1 MKVSKLFRKVAAVGA
16 ALAMTA
22 TAAACGGGSD
32 DKSIT
37 IGYIEWDEAVATS
50 HMWKH
55 ILEEQGYDV
64 ELKALQA
71 GLIFQGLADGEI
83 DFYLDAWLPQT
94 HKDYM
99 DKYGDQVEKLGN
111 WYGGEA
117 TLNITVPEYVED
129 VNSMEDLAANADQ
142 LGNKIIGIEQ
152 GAGLMKATEE
162 NMIPDYG
169 LEGKLDLK
177 TSSTPAMLTELE
189 TAYEKEEPIVV
200 TLWHPHWAYAEYD
213 LKDLEDPKGSMGE
226 GETIETLGSEDF
238 VEDHKDVADMLKK
251 FKMSDEELADLE
263 NFVFNKGDDEAAGA
277 KAWLD
282 ENPDFAKTLK

>member
-1 MKVSKLFRKVAAVGA
+1 
-16 ALAMTA
+16 
-22 TAAACGGGSD
+22 
-32 DKSIT
+32 
-37 IGYIEWDEAVATS
+37 
-50 HMWKH
+50 MWKH

-94 HKDYM
+94 HKDYTA
-99 DKYGDQVEKLGN
+99 KYGDQVEKLGN

-162 NMIPDYG
+162 NMIPDYD

-177 TSSTPAMLTELE
+177 TSSTPAMLT
-189 TAYEKEEPIVV
+189 
-200 TLWHPHWAYAEYD
+200 
-213 LKDLEDPKGSMGE
+213 
-226 GETIETLGSEDF
+226 
-238 VEDHKDVADMLKK
+238 
-251 FKMSDEELADLE
+251 
-263 NFVFNKGDDEAAGA
+263 
-277 KAWLD
+277 
-282 ENPDFAKTLK
+282 